1 MFLSYEILKRLW
13 FLQIVQKKLIS
24 FKEEAHHQQ
33 SHIIKFR
40 LFIYLF
46 FAGRCP
52 REKLT
57 ELLNEYYQI
66 TASVIKSQ
74 KSITWAGVKS
84 KEGLASLSLLCAQ
97 TQDRPLPSHAVD
109 PVTNSAV
116 TKQNWP

>member
-1 MFLSYEILKRLW
+1 MLLSHEILKRLW
-13 FLQIVQKKLIS
+13 LLQIVQKKLIS

-74 KSITWAGVKS
+74 KKLP
-84 KEGLASLSLLCAQ
+84 GLELNQKRVCHRFLFSMHKFRTDLCQAMLLILSQ
-97 TQDRPLPSHAVD
+97 TQL
-109 PVTNSAV
+109 
-116 TKQNWP
+116 